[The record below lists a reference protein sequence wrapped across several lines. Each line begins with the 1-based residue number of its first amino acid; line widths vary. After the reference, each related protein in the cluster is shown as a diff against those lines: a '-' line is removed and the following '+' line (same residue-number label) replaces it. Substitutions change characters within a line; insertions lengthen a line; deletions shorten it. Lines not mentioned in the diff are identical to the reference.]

1 MATPYLLGVDIGG
14 TQTRV
19 SLARTPRGKMLRSV
33 FSSPSRANPS
43 ILVDGIVEAASTL
56 AREADGEIIAG
67 VVAAAGTVD
76 SATGTIVESPNL
88 PMVKDFA
95 VAEALSSRLGCPI
108 EVDNDATAAAY
119 AVHRMGVG
127 RGTRE
132 MIYLTISTGIG
143 GGIVSGG
150 KLLRGIAGAAG
161 EFGHMT
167 IGLYRGIQCACGLSG
182 CWETMASGT
191 AIARMARIRIEGGE
205 DSSLVEIIQAKGP
218 ESITARDVFEAA
230 EQDDALGRAV
240 VDEAGYALGVGL
252 ANIVN
257 IFNPELIVLGGGLAR
272 GQDDFVMHGISVAR
286 ERAFKLQNRTVRY
299 EVTEFGDDNGL
310 RGALLLARE
319 LASRIHRE
327 AGRAARE

>member
-19 SLARTPRGKMLRSV
+19 AIARRPRGAIRRTA
-33 FSSPSRANPS
+33 FSSPSRSDPS
-43 ILVDGIVEAASTL
+43 LLIDGIIEAADELISRTP
-56 AREADGEIIAG
+56 DGEITAG
-67 VVAAAGTVD
+67 VVACAGTVD
-76 SATGTIVESPNL
+76 TATGTIVESPNL
-88 PMVKDFA
+88 PMVREFA
-95 VAEALSSRLGCPI
+95 MADALKQRLDIPI
-108 EVDNDATAAAY
+108 EIENDATAAAY
-119 AVHRMGVG
+119 AVHQMGAG
-127 RGTRE
+127 RGTTE

-143 GGIVSGG
+143 GGIISGG

-167 IGLYRGIQCACGLSG
+167 IGLYRGIQCPCGMSG

-191 AIARMARIRIEGGE
+191 AIARMARMRMEAGE
-205 DSSLVEIIQAKGP
+205 DSSLVELVRERGH
-218 ESITARDVFEAA
+218 ESVTARDVFDAA
-230 EQDDALGRAV
+230 AQDDALSRAV

-257 IFNPELIVLGGGLAR
+257 IMNPELIVLGGGLAR
-272 GQDDFVMHGISVAR
+272 GQDEFVKHGISVAR

-299 EVTEFGDDNGL
+299 EVTELGDDNGL

-319 LASRIHRE
+319 LASRAR
-327 AGRAARE
+327 RAAKRSG

>member
-1 MATPYLLGVDIGG
+1 MATPYLLGVDVGG

-19 SLARTPRGKMLRSV
+19 AIARTPRGAIRRIA
-33 FSSPSRANPS
+33 FSSPARSDPKLL
-43 ILVDGIVEAASTL
+43 IDGIVDA
-56 AREADGEIIAG
+56 ARELAGKADAEITAG
-67 VVAAAGTVD
+67 VVACAGTVD
-76 SATGTIVESPNL
+76 TATGTIVESPNL
-88 PMVKDFA
+88 PMVREFA
-95 VAEALSSRLGCPI
+95 MADALKERLNVPI
-108 EVDNDATAAAY
+108 EIENDATAAAH

-167 IGLYRGIQCACGLSG
+167 IGLYRGIQCPCGLSG

-191 AIARMARIRIEGGE
+191 AIARMARMRIEAGE
-205 DSSLVEIIQAKGP
+205 DSSLVELIRERGH
-218 ESITARDVFEAA
+218 ESVTARDVFDAA
-230 EQDDALGRAV
+230 AQDDALARTV

-272 GQDDFVMHGISVAR
+272 GQDEFVEHGISVAR
-286 ERAFKLQNRTVRY
+286 ERAFKLQNRSVRY
-299 EVTEFGDDNGL
+299 EVTELGDDNGL

-319 LASRIHRE
+319 LASRVR
-327 AGRAARE
+327 RAARRGN